1 MRLSI
6 ATCLLALSG
15 AACAQ
20 SLQYEGTAYA
30 IDGEAVLYRESHFLS
45 AARADAPAERIVL
58 YRCPDG
64 APFARKRVVY
74 GGPGEAPSFELF
86 DARLG
91 YREGVRDAGGTREV
105 FVQRAPDAAEKRG
118 PLPDAAGLVADAGFD
133 AFVQRH
139 WDELQRGETVRFP
152 FLVPSRLDYFNFKVS
167 KDGEAEVDGQPASV
181 IRLALG
187 SWWAFLLPHIDVVYG
202 NADRTLLRFVGLTN
216 VRDEE
221 GDNLKAR
228 IEFPRE
234 SRRPLEEGAVAGAL
248 AVPLVAAC
256 AGS

>member
-1 MRLSI
+1 MRLLL
-6 ATCLLALSG
+6 ATCLSLAAG
-15 AACAQ
+15 AAAAQ
-20 SLQYEGTAYA
+20 SLQYDGTAYA
-30 IDGEAVLYRESHFLS
+30 IDGDAVLYRESHFLS
-45 AARADAPAERIVL
+45 AAREAAPAERVVL

-74 GGPGEAPSFELF
+74 GTDGVAPSFEMV

-91 YREGVRDAGGTREV
+91 YREGVRATGGTREV
-105 FVQRAPDAAEKRG
+105 FVQREPGAEEKRG
-118 PLPDAAGLVADAGFD
+118 PLPDAQGLVADAGFD
-133 AFVQRH
+133 GFVQAN
-139 WDELQRGETVRFP
+139 WDALQRGETVRFP

-167 KDGEAEVDGQPASV
+167 KDGEVEVDGRPASV

-187 SWWAFLLPHIDVVYG
+187 SWWAFLLPHIDVVYS
-202 NADRTLLRFVGLTN
+202 NDDRTLLRFVGLTN
-216 VRDEE
+216 VRDED

-228 IEFPRE
+228 IEFPRD
-234 SRRPLEEGAVAGAL
+234 SRRPLEDGAVAAAL

>member
-1 MRLSI
+1 MRPSFVL
-6 ATCLLALSG
+6 CLLLLPGTCA
-15 AACAQ
+15 AQ
-20 SLQYEGTAYA
+20 SLQYDGTAYA

-45 AARADAPAERIVL
+45 VASADAPAERIVL

-74 GGPGEAPSFELF
+74 GGAGEAPSFELV

-91 YREGVRDAGGTREV
+91 YREGVRVDGEAREV
-105 FVQRAPDAAEKRG
+105 FVQRDAAAAEKRG
-118 PLPDAAGLVADAGFD
+118 PLPDAEGLVADAGFD

-167 KDGEAEVDGQPASV
+167 KDGEVEIDGQPASV

-228 IEFPRE
+228 IEFPRD
-234 SRRPLEEGAVAGAL
+234 SRRPLEEGAVAAAL

-256 AGS
+256 GGA